1 MFRLE
6 FFVGDAARLDGDK
19 ALLAV
24 DAARVAEGV
33 NDEATTHK
41 FEVGLEDLFAERL
54 QQHGVE
60 VMALLSGFKCLKI
73 LFVNVYE
80 H

>member
-1 MFRLE
+1 MLRLE
-6 FFVGDAARLDGDK
+6 LLVRNSARFNGDK
-19 ALLAV
+19 TLFAV
-24 DAARVAEGV
+24 DTTGVAEGV
-33 NDEATTHK
+33 NDEATTDK

-60 VMALLSGFKCLKI
+60 VVALLSGFKCLKI